1 MTKVPS
7 RNVFQD
13 TLSIILKELPC
24 SANKIFKDELGST
37 GEENAVVL
45 IKIVA
50 LQKSFEKSTT
60 KLELASK
67 AMFVNTGGFHVVT
80 TLSVGS
86 ESTGI

>member
-13 TLSIILKELPC
+13 TLSIILKESPC

-45 IKIVA
+45 TNDRKI
-50 LQKSFEKSTT
+50 
-60 KLELASK
+60 
-67 AMFVNTGGFHVVT
+67 
-80 TLSVGS
+80 
-86 ESTGI
+86 